1 MNAYCLPSGVVA
13 APYDLMESGWRWKCP
28 VCALR
33 CDVGRKA
40 WEQDVLW
47 LTVGRGFVFC
57 SGACVGL
64 TVEMIRGALLEGFP
78 LAVTT

>member
-1 MNAYCLPSGVVA
+1 
-13 APYDLMESGWRWKCP
+13 

-47 LTVGRGFVFC
+47 LTVGRGFVYC
-57 SGACVGL
+57 AGACVGL

-78 LAVTT
+78 MVAPA